1 MEANMSENFLV
12 ITEHLQGHILDIT
25 YTMLAGARQLAEQ
38 TGGKVIAV
46 LLGYKAQSLTKDFNA
61 DKVHSYDR
69 PSLENFSPD
78 AYLRVLEAE
87 INEEQPRAVLFG
99 HTTIGMDI
107 ASGLSARLGLPLVSQ
122 VQHFDPGSTSTAGAG
137 GLNFVSQFCGGKIM
151 AEGTL
156 PKTTALVT
164 MVPGGYKLEDGQGQT
179 PPILEKQAPSLE
191 GMRVRLSH
199 FIEPEVSDVDITREP
214 VLVSVGRGMQNE
226 ADLETVERLAKDLHG
241 AVSASRPLV
250 DKGWLSTSRLVGKS
264 GKVVKPKMYLALGIS
279 GAPEHSEAITGS
291 DLIVAVNTD
300 PNAPIFDI
308 AQYGVEMDMMELL
321 PVLLEKL
328 EQEKVA

>member
-1 MEANMSENFLV
+1 MSENILV
-12 ITEHLQGHILDIT
+12 ITEHLQGHVLDIT
-25 YTMLAGARQLAEQ
+25 YVMLAGAHQLAEQ

-46 LLGYKAQSLTKDFNA
+46 LLGYKAQSLTKDFNV

-99 HTTIGMDI
+99 HTTIGMDV

-122 VQHFDPGSTSTAGAG
+122 VQHFDSM
-137 GLNFVSQFCGGKIM
+137 NFVSQICGGKIM
-151 AEGTL
+151 AEGAL
-156 PKTTALVT
+156 PDTTALVT
-164 MVPGGYKLEDGQGQT
+164 MVPGGYKLEDGQGPT
-179 PPILEKQAPSLE
+179 PPVLEKQAPSLE

-214 VLVSVGRGMQNE
+214 VLVSVGRGLQNE

-264 GKVVKPKMYLALGIS
+264 GKAVKPKMYLALGIS
-279 GAPEHSEAITGS
+279 GAPEHAEAITGS
-291 DLIVAVNTD
+291 DMIVAVNTD

-321 PVLLEKL
+321 PALLEKL
-328 EQEKVA
+328 EQEKVS

>member
-1 MEANMSENFLV
+1 MSENILV
-12 ITEHLQGHILDIT
+12 ITEHLHGHVLDIT
-25 YTMLAGARQLAEQ
+25 YVMLAGARKLAEQ

-46 LLGYKAQSLTKDFNA
+46 LLGYKAQLLTKNFNV

-69 PSLENFSPD
+69 LSLEHFSPD
-78 AYLRVLEAE
+78 AYLRVIETE
-87 INEEQPRAVLFG
+87 ITEEQPRAAIFG

-122 VQHFDPGSTSTAGAG
+122 VQRFD
-137 GLNFVSQFCGGKIM
+137 GLKFVSQICGGKIL
-151 AEGTL
+151 AEGAL
-156 PKTTALVT
+156 PEPTALVT
-164 MVPGGYKLEDGQGQT
+164 MVPGGYKLEDGQGT
-179 PPILEKQAPSLE
+179 PPSILEKQAPGLE

-199 FIEPEVSDVDITREP
+199 FIEPEVSDVDISKEP
-214 VLVSVGRGMQNE
+214 VLVSIGRGLQNQG
-226 ADLETVERLAKDLHG
+226 DLETVERLAKDLHG
-241 AVSASRPLV
+241 VVSASRPLV

-291 DLIVAVNTD
+291 NLIVAVNTD

-308 AQYGVEMDMMELL
+308 AKYGVEMDMLELL
-321 PVLLEKL
+321 PALLERLK
-328 EQEKVA
+328 QEKVS

>member
-1 MEANMSENFLV
+1 MSENILV
-12 ITEHLQGHILDIT
+12 ITEHLQGHVLDIT
-25 YTMLAGARQLAEQ
+25 YVMLAGAHRLAEQ

-46 LLGYKAQSLTKDFNA
+46 LLGYKAQSLTKDFNV

-99 HTTIGMDI
+99 HTTIGMDV

-122 VQHFDPGSTSTAGAG
+122 VQHFDSM
-137 GLNFVSQFCGGKIM
+137 NFVSQICGGKIM
-151 AEGTL
+151 AEGVL
-156 PKTTALVT
+156 PDTTALVT
-164 MVPGGYKLEDGQGQT
+164 MVPGGYKLEDGQGAT
-179 PPILEKQAPSLE
+179 PFVLEKQAPSLE

-199 FIEPEVSDVDITREP
+199 YIEPEVSDVDITREP
-214 VLVSVGRGMQNE
+214 VLVSIGRGLQNE

-264 GKVVKPKMYLALGIS
+264 GKAVKPKMYLALGIS
-279 GAPEHSEAITGS
+279 GAPEHAEAITGS

-308 AQYGVEMDMMELL
+308 AQYGIEMDMMELL

-328 EQEKVA
+328 EQEKVS

>member
-1 MEANMSENFLV
+1 MSENILV
-12 ITEHLQGHILDIT
+12 ISEHLQGRVLDIT
-25 YTMLAGARQLAEQ
+25 YVMLAGARQLAKQ
-38 TGGKVIAV
+38 TGGKVITV

-87 INEEQPRAVLFG
+87 INEEQPRVVLFG
-99 HTTIGMDI
+99 HTTIGMDV
-107 ASGLSARLGLPLVSQ
+107 ASGLSNRLNLPLVSQ
-122 VQHFDPGSTSTAGAG
+122 VQHFD
-137 GLNFVSQFCGGKIM
+137 GLNFVSQICGGKIM
-151 AEGTL
+151 AEGKL
-156 PKTTALVT
+156 PEKTALVT
-164 MVPGGYKLEDGQGQT
+164 MVPGGYKLEDGQGAT
-179 PPILEKQAPSLE
+179 PPTLEKQAPSLE
-191 GMRVRLSH
+191 GMRVRLTR
-199 FIEPEVSDVDITREP
+199 FIEPEVSDVDITHEP
-214 VLVSVGRGMQNE
+214 VLVSVGRGLQNE
-226 ADLETVERLAKDLHG
+226 ADLETVERLAKNLHG
-241 AVSASRPLV
+241 TVSASRPLV

-300 PNAPIFDI
+300 ADAPIFDI
-308 AQYGVEMDMMELL
+308 AQYGIEMDMMELL

-328 EQEKVA
+328 EQEKVS

>member
-1 MEANMSENFLV
+1 MSENILV
-12 ITEHLQGHILDIT
+12 ITEHLQGHVLDIT
-25 YTMLAGARQLAEQ
+25 YVMLAGARQLAEQ

-46 LLGYKAQSLTKDFNA
+46 LLGYKAQSLTKNFNA

-78 AYLRVLEAE
+78 AYLRVIEAE

-99 HTTIGMDI
+99 HTTIGMDV
-107 ASGLSARLGLPLVSQ
+107 ASGLSARLHLPLVSQ
-122 VQHFDPGSTSTAGAG
+122 VQHFGPGPTGNTGAG
-137 GLNFVSQFCGGKIM
+137 GLNFVSQICGGKIM
-151 AEGTL
+151 AEGAL
-156 PKTTALVT
+156 PETTALVT
-164 MVPGGYKLEDGQGQT
+164 MVPGGYKLEDGQGPT
-179 PPILEKQAPSLE
+179 PSVLEVQAPSLE

-199 FIEPEVSDVDITREP
+199 FIEPEVSDVDITHEP
-214 VLVSVGRGMQNE
+214 VLVSVGRGLQNE
-226 ADLETVERLAKDLHG
+226 NDLDTVERLAVDLHG

-264 GKVVKPKMYLALGIS
+264 GKAVKPKMYLALGIS

-321 PVLLEKL
+321 PTLLEKL
-328 EQEKVA
+328 EQEKVN

>member
-1 MEANMSENFLV
+1 MSENILV
-12 ITEHLQGHILDIT
+12 ISEHLQGHVLDIT
-25 YTMLAGARQLAEQ
+25 YVMLAGARQLAEQ

-61 DKVHSYDR
+61 DQVHSYDR

-99 HTTIGMDI
+99 HTTIGMDV
-107 ASGLSARLGLPLVSQ
+107 AGGLSARLNLPLVSQ
-122 VQHFDPGSTSTAGAG
+122 VQHFDPGPTG
-137 GLNFVSQFCGGKIM
+137 GLKFVSQICGGKIM
-151 AEGTL
+151 AEGAL
-156 PKTTALVT
+156 PETTALVT
-164 MVPGGYKLEDGQGQT
+164 MVPGGYKLEDGQGAT
-179 PPILEKQAPSLE
+179 PPVVEKQAPSLE

-214 VLVSVGRGMQNE
+214 VLVSVGRGLQNE
-226 ADLETVERLAKDLHG
+226 NDLETVERLAKDLHG

-264 GKVVKPKMYLALGIS
+264 GKAVKPKMYLALGIS
-279 GAPEHSEAITGS
+279 GAPEHAEAITGS
-291 DLIVAVNTD
+291 DMIVAVNTD

-321 PVLLEKL
+321 PALLEKL
-328 EQEKVA
+328 EQEKVS

>member
-1 MEANMSENFLV
+1 MSENIIV
-12 ITEHLQGHILDIT
+12 ITEHLHGHVLDIT
-25 YTMLAGARQLAEQ
+25 YVMLAGARKLAEQ

-46 LLGYKAQSLTKDFNA
+46 LLGYKAQLLTNNFNI

-69 PSLENFSPD
+69 SSLEHFSPD
-78 AYLRVLEAE
+78 AYLRVIETE
-87 INEEQPRAVLFG
+87 ITEEQPRAAIFG

-122 VQHFDPGSTSTAGAG
+122 VQRFD
-137 GLNFVSQFCGGKIM
+137 GLKFVGQICGGKIL
-151 AEGTL
+151 AEGAL
-156 PKTTALVT
+156 PEPTALVT
-164 MVPGGYKLEDGQGQT
+164 MVPGGYKLEEGQGT
-179 PPILEKQAPSLE
+179 PPSILEKQAPGLE

-199 FIEPEVSDVDITREP
+199 FIEPEVSDVDISKEP
-214 VLVSVGRGMQNE
+214 VLVSVGRGLQNQG
-226 ADLETVERLAKDLHG
+226 DLETVERLAENLHG

-279 GAPEHSEAITGS
+279 GAPEHAEAITGS

-300 PNAPIFDI
+300 PNAPIFDL

-321 PVLLEKL
+321 PALLEKL
-328 EQEKVA
+328 QKEKVI

>member
-1 MEANMSENFLV
+1 MSENILV
-12 ITEHLQGHILDIT
+12 ISEHLQGHVLDIT
-25 YTMLAGARQLAEQ
+25 YVMLAGARQLAEQ
-38 TGGKVIAV
+38 TGGKVFAV

-78 AYLRVLEAE
+78 AYLHVLEAE

-99 HTTIGMDI
+99 HTTIGMDVT
-107 ASGLSARLGLPLVSQ
+107 SGLSARLGLPLVSQ
-122 VQHFDPGSTSTAGAG
+122 VQHFDPGPTGNAGAG
-137 GLNFVSQFCGGKIM
+137 GLNFVSQICGGKIM

-156 PKTTALVT
+156 PGTTTLVT
-164 MVPGGYKLEDGQGQT
+164 MVPGGYKLEDGQGPT
-179 PPILEKQAPSLE
+179 PPVLEKQAPSLE
-191 GMRVRLSH
+191 GMRIRLSH

-214 VLVSVGRGMQNE
+214 VLVSVGRGLQNE
-226 ADLETVERLAKDLHG
+226 ADMETVERLAKDLHG

-264 GKVVKPKMYLALGIS
+264 GKAVKPKMYLALGIS
-279 GAPEHSEAITGS
+279 GAPEHTEAITGS
-291 DLIVAVNTD
+291 DLIVAINTD
-300 PNAPIFDI
+300 PNAPIFDT

-328 EQEKVA
+328 EQEKVS